1 MFEQLIV
8 LNPIEIGG
16 LLSGVAYVI
25 LAARENVW
33 CWPVGLVN
41 VILFIFLNIEATLY
55 ADVGLQ
61 VVYLLLTFYGWYN
74 WLKKTDAPTQHLPI
88 TLTKRNQWAAI
99 IIFTTLTTGLLTF
112 LLSRFTDTDVPFWD
126 ALLTSLSLVAT
137 WMVAVKKLEN
147 WLVWFVADIMYV
159 GLYYYKGYFLL
170 ALLFGIYVVISVNGY
185 LHWEQNRQKQALV

>member
-1 MFEQLIV
+1 MLQQLLA
-8 LNPIEIGG
+8 LNPIEVGG
-16 LLSGVAYVI
+16 LLSGIAYVI

-41 VILFIFLNIEATLY
+41 VILFIFLNFEAKLY

-61 VVYLLLTFYGWYN
+61 LVYLLLTFYGWYN
-74 WLKKTDAPTQHLPI
+74 WLKKTDVPQQHLPI
-88 TLTKRNQWAAI
+88 TLTNGNQWVAI
-99 IIFTTLTTGLLTF
+99 IAFTLLTTGLLTL
-112 LLSRFTDTDVPFWD
+112 LLSRFTDTNVPFWD

-147 WLVWFVADIMYV
+147 WLIWFVADVMYV

-170 ALLFGIYVVISVNGY
+170 SLLFGIYVVISVNGY
-185 LHWEQNRQKQALV
+185 LHWKQNRQKQAFV